1 MMILSLFSYVIP
13 VRAQCYG
20 CGQNSTALKQ
30 ALLEKHEQNTTNL
43 TQNVIITQNGNKITP
58 LQTQENGSNLSI
70 HYERGIDV
78 TGKVM
83 PTGPPPQLDNSS
95 IFPTVIV
102 VGGIIGTAVIGIS
115 VLVMR
120 KRNENSLNN

>member
-1 MMILSLFSYVIP
+1 MKTLYFLIITMMILSLFSYVIP

-58 LQTQENGSNLSI
+58 FQTQENAAT
-70 HYERGIDV
+70 YERLF
-78 TGKVM
+78 
-83 PTGPPPQLDNSS
+83 PQ
-95 IFPTVIV
+95 IV
-102 VGGIIGTAVIGIS
+102 AVGIIGLAVIS
-115 VLVMR
+115 FVMVYFRR
-120 KRNENSLNN
+120 KNKK